1 MNSEAIIR
9 EIGLGD
15 DITPPRECV
24 SCGKEQS
31 PIDIATQAV
40 QEPAAGM
47 HTCQTCLAVSV
58 EDVLAGSNISSAVD
72 E

>member
-1 MNSEAIIR
+1 MRSSRAIIA
-9 EIGLGD
+9 EIGHLRED
-15 DITPPRECV
+15 DFVPPRECV

-40 QEPAAGM
+40 QEPGAGM
-47 HTCQTCLAVSV
+47 HSCQTCLTLSID
-58 EDVLAGSNISSAVD
+58 DVAPELAN

>member
-1 MNSEAIIR
+1 MQTSSAILA
-9 EIGLGD
+9 EIHSGD
-15 DITPPRECV
+15 DIIPPRECV

-40 QEPAAGM
+40 QEPGAGM

-58 EDVLAGSNISSAVD
+58 EDVAPEIF
-72 E
+72 